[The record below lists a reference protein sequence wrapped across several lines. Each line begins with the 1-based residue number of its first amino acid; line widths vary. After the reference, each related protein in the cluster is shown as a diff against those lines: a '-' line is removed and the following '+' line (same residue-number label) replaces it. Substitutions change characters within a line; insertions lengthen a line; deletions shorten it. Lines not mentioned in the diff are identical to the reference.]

1 MRSRIGTESTITTTI
16 GPTELKSHW
25 ISLKTELHVLCSL
38 PKSTA
43 GTNPFECQNIM
54 LSKINLCCPP
64 PHVDLIPGWQTRN
77 AYLHWRKPRLVIHR
91 NRICILCVCHW
102 RNFAAESSATDF
114 SLCQAWS
121 SRVCQYQP
129 WSTMISPLKSGSIY
143 AVLDNIF
150 SGVVTNTSWSAIE
163 VSFRWPF

>member
-38 PKSTA
+38 PNSTA
-43 GTNPFECQNIM
+43 GTKQSILVSQYNAVQPRIV
-54 LSKINLCCPP
+54 LCCPP

-91 NRICILCVCHW
+91 NRVCILCGCLTLCASALCATALEKLRCGIE
-102 RNFAAESSATDF
+102 RNRFLIVSSVE
-114 SLCQAWS
+114 L
-121 SRVCQYQP
+121 SRLP
-129 WSTMISPLKSGSIY
+129 ISTMILINH
-143 AVLDNIF
+143 D
-150 SGVVTNTSWSAIE
+150 
-163 VSFRWPF
+163 